1 MTPKTPRKILKFF
14 EIGFC
19 DTVIYTEPMDAH
31 SNNQSDPKVMP
42 TVDQEPLPLPQWLS
56 VTPEPKSLISS
67 NNRQLNRE
75 LNEVTYNA
83 MFEHVIVK
91 IAEGIPL
98 KAILREDYRQPEYEH
113 FLRWVHKDEQRKS
126 RYFEAQEVGAEIIA
140 SELLEI
146 ADADDSLE
154 DVARS
159 TLRINT
165 RKWLLGVWNRKRFG
179 EVKQIEQNVTVDLL
193 AAMEAADKR
202 LAARDQNIIDITPNE
217 S

>member
-1 MTPKTPRKILKFF
+1 MTDLGVDSI
-14 EIGFC
+14 
-19 DTVIYTEPMDAH
+19 EPAID
-31 SNNQSDPKVMP
+31 NPQDLGP
-42 TVDQEPLPLPQWLS
+42 TPLPQWLS
-56 VTPEPKSLISS
+56 VTPDTNLAPTS
-67 NNRQLNRE
+67 NKQLNRE
-75 LNEVTYNA
+75 LNEITYGA
-83 MFEHVIVK
+83 MFEHVLLK

-98 KAILREDYRQPEYEH
+98 KAILRDDYRQPEYEH
-113 FLRWVHKDEQRKS
+113 FLRWVHKDENKKS
-126 RYFEAQEVGAEIIA
+126 RYFEAQEIGAEIIA

-179 EVKQIEQNVTVDLL
+179 EIKQIEQNVTIDIL
-193 AAMEAADKR
+193 AAMQAASER
-202 LAARDQNIIDITPNE
+202 VQARTQNVIDITPNE

>member
-1 MTPKTPRKILKFF
+1 
-14 EIGFC
+14 
-19 DTVIYTEPMDAH
+19 MDAQ
-31 SNNQSDPKVMP
+31 SNDTPI
-42 TVDQEPLPLPQWLS
+42 DQEPLPLPQWLS
-56 VTPEPKSLISS
+56 VTPAPVQPSS
-67 NNRQLNRE
+67 NLSNRQLNRE

-179 EVKQIEQNVTVDLL
+179 EVKQVDHNVTVDIL

-202 LAARDQNIIDITPNE
+202 VAARHQNIIDITPNE

>member
-1 MTPKTPRKILKFF
+1 
-14 EIGFC
+14 
-19 DTVIYTEPMDAH
+19 MDA
-31 SNNQSDPKVMP
+31 QSSTAVI
-42 TVDQEPLPLPQWLS
+42 DQEPLPQWLS
-56 VTPEPKSLISS
+56 VTPAPTQPSS
-67 NNRQLNRE
+67 NRQLNRE
-75 LNEVTYNA
+75 LNEVTYTA
-83 MFEHVIVK
+83 MFEHVLVK

-98 KAILREDYRQPEYEH
+98 KEILREDYRQPEYEH
-113 FLRWVHKDEQRKS
+113 FLRWVHRNEQRKN

-179 EVKQIEQNVTVDLL
+179 DIKQIEQNVTIDIL
-193 AAMEAADKR
+193 AAMQAANDR
-202 LAARDQNIIDITPNE
+202 LATRSQNVIDITPNE
-217 S
+217 P

>member
-1 MTPKTPRKILKFF
+1 MANTINDSAAL
-14 EIGFC
+14 
-19 DTVIYTEPMDAH
+19 
-31 SNNQSDPKVMP
+31 P
-42 TVDQEPLPLPQWLS
+42 TWLS
-56 VTPEPKSLISS
+56 AQCLEPNGNLSQDTQAPLVPVANK
-67 NNRQLNRE
+67 QLNRE
-75 LNEVTYNA
+75 LNEVTYGA

-113 FLRWVHKDEQRKS
+113 FLRWVHKDESRKA
-126 RYFEAQEVGAEIIA
+126 RYFEAQEIGAEMIS

-179 EVKQIEQNVTVDLL
+179 ETKQIEQNVTIDIT
-193 AAMEAADKR
+193 AAMAAANER
-202 LAARDQNIIDITPNE
+202 LTHRRMDILDITPNE
-217 S
+217 PRTE